1 MGSPAQHPVPEDHAW
16 LIDGAEVEST
26 AQDVVTTVGQLQP
39 SMPKENHAGNDRS
52 QGAADAA
59 RCRTLGVRSPRQTV
73 KGLGT
78 PNSMKS

>member
-1 MGSPAQHPVPEDHAW
+1 
-16 LIDGAEVEST
+16 
-26 AQDVVTTVGQLQP
+26 VTTVGQLQP